1 MSIEQR
7 INLKFL
13 VRLGKTPTETFNL
26 LQEVYGAA
34 TMSRTPIFEWHKRFR
49 EGREDVE
56 DDPKSGRPT
65 TSRTNENVERVREKV
80 RSDRRLTVRMI
91 ADELSMNSE
100 RVWRI
105 ITEDLGM
112 RKVCA
117 KMVPRLLND
126 RQKENR
132 VQVCQ
137 DILKQLEIIPDLLSR
152 VVTGDESWIFEY
164 DPLTKRQSLEWKSA
178 SSPRPKKARLFK
190 SKIKVMLIVF
200 FDVHGIVHLEFL
212 PQGQTINQ
220 NVYKDILRRLM
231 RSVREKRRELW
242 ETKSWLL
249 HHDNAPAPNALSIR
263 QFLAEN
269 NIAVLEQPP
278 YSPDLAPRDFFL
290 FPKLKEVIKE
300 TRFQDSKTI
309 TTAVTKELRAIPM
322 ESFQKCIEAWQQRL
336 EKCIRAQGDYFEGDK
351 LYFYVAFQ
359 IK

>member
-13 VRLGKTPTETFNL
+13 VRLGKTSTETFNL
-26 LQEVYGAA
+26 LQEVYGDA
-34 TMSRTPIFEWHKRFR
+34 TMSRTRIFEWHKRFR

-80 RSDRRLTVRMI
+80 RSDRHLTVRMI

-126 RQKENR
+126 GQKENR

-137 DILKQLEIIPDLLSR
+137 DILKQLEITPDLLSR

-164 DPLTKRQSLEWKSA
+164 DPVIKRQSLEWKSA

-200 FDVHGIVHLEFL
+200 FDAYGIVHLEFL

-220 NVYKDILRRLM
+220 NVYKNILRRLM

-249 HHDNAPAPNALSIR
+249 HHDNAPAHNALSIR
-263 QFLAEN
+263 QFLTEN

-278 YSPDLAPRDFFL
+278 YSPDLAPCDFFL
-290 FPKLKEVIKE
+290 FPKLKGVIKG
-300 TRFQDSKTI
+300 TRFQDSKAI

-322 ESFQKCIEAWQQRL
+322 ESFQKCIREAWQQRL
-336 EKCIRAQGDYFEGDK
+336 EKCI
-351 LYFYVAFQ
+351 
-359 IK
+359 